1 MQTMP
6 GRTTSGSGRGASLWR
21 RSTGFTFVEIMFSVM
36 ILAIGLVMV
45 AAMLLAGGRETQ
57 SSAEETIAAAT
68 GRDGLKYIGTV
79 ATEQF
84 LPRTLPPL
92 LGPFED
98 FVFNAPEEPAVRA
111 GWVMSFHD
119 PRLSGA
125 ALPAHDS
132 NGNPLPP
139 PACAQRD
146 LMWSVVAGNLI
157 IPSDPRY
164 AWVPLYRRDRVYDE
178 IFPGSAK
185 DQLSEDDGVVEII
198 MVVVRCGHGAYDQH
212 DLTHVDDTTPATL
225 EPALLT
231 ANFTRGNPCTVQFT
245 FPNPADAGRLA
256 SDAFVIM
263 SDDGGDGSLNGRIFR
278 LGNPIDSPSSSS
290 PPTQWELAP
299 GAEMSSTDPA
309 TVNKAKVFVIGRGY
323 ADPANPAG
331 GFAGPA
337 QDVAVYTAIVPVRP

>member
-1 MQTMP
+1 MRMMP
-6 GRTTSGSGRGASLWR
+6 GCTTSGSGRRATLWR
-21 RSTGFTFVEIMFSVM
+21 RGFTFVEIMFSVM
-36 ILAIGLVMV
+36 ILGIGLVMV

-57 SSAEETIAAAT
+57 SSADETIAAAT
-68 GRDGLKYIGTV
+68 GRDALKYIGTL

-92 LGPFED
+92 LAPFED
-98 FVFNAPEEPAVRA
+98 FVFNAPAEPSVRP

-119 PRLSGA
+119 PRLSGV

-132 NGNPLPP
+132 DGNALPP

-146 LMWSVVAGNLI
+146 LMWSMVAGNLI
-157 IPSDPRY
+157 MPSDPRY
-164 AWVPLYRRDRVYDE
+164 AWVPFYRRDRVYDQ
-178 IFPGSAK
+178 IFPDSPK

-198 MVVVRCGHGAYDQH
+198 MLIVRCGRGAYDQH

-225 EPALLT
+225 EPALLS
-231 ANFTRGNPCTVQFT
+231 ASFTRGNPCTVQFT
-245 FPNPADAGRLA
+245 FSNPADAGRLA

-278 LGNPIDSPSSSS
+278 LGNPVDSPGSTS

-299 GAEMSSTDPA
+299 GAEMSITDPA
-309 TVNKAKVFVIGRGY
+309 AVSNAKVFVLGRGY
-323 ADPANPAG
+323 ADPTNPAA

-337 QDVAVYTAIVPVRP
+337 QDVAVYTAFVPVRP